1 MDELISEPGG
11 YVHDKDNNVTENKVE
26 YIFYNESVEV
36 KDKSTTSDDWKIF
49 MKIGVCVYEKERT
62 KCNGCNK
69 ICIIGSKRYGTF
81 DLKRQV
87 ERCRKIKY
95 GDISQTIMDV

>member
-36 KDKSTTSDDWKIF
+36 KDKSTTSDD
-49 MKIGVCVYEKERT
+49 
-62 KCNGCNK
+62 
-69 ICIIGSKRYGTF
+69 
-81 DLKRQV
+81 
-87 ERCRKIKY
+87 
-95 GDISQTIMDV
+95 

>member
-1 MDELISEPGG
+1 
-11 YVHDKDNNVTENKVE
+11 
-26 YIFYNESVEV
+26 
-36 KDKSTTSDDWKIF
+36 